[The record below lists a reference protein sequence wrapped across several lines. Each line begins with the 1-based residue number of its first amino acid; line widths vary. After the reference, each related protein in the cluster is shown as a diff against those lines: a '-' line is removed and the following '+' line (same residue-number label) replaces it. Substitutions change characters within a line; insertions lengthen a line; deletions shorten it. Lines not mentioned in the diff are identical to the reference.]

1 MQDRHKL
8 SMNILVVGQD
18 QQADDSFIPSVCQ
31 GLCWDQARTEEGAL
45 VSATKELPD

>member
-18 QQADDSFIPSVCQ
+18 QQADDSIPSVCQ